1 MSSTTAGFDEASRAH
16 AASLDT
22 WSEAMVGSVQSR
34 DGTVIKYHR
43 LGQGPGLVVLHGA
56 MESAQSHSLLAE
68 ALADS
73 FTVCVP
79 DRREHTLG
87 FPFAP
92 DYSIQKE
99 VEDLEALLSETASHS
114 VFGVSSG
121 GVICLKAT
129 LSLPGID
136 KAVVYE
142 PPLSLPKV
150 EVDAALKRYDS
161 EMAEGRVA
169 AALITAMKA
178 TQMGPRA
185 MRAMPRWLLERMV
198 NMQVRRQESQAKTGG
213 ANMRTMAGTLHYD
226 FSVVAEMSGRLDEF
240 RGVKADVLLLGGSE
254 SPAYLKAALDSLERI
269 LPRAKRTEF
278 SGLDHGGS
286 SDPSPF
292 NKKGNPELVAR
303 EVRRYLVQS

>member
-1 MSSTTAGFDEASRAH
+1 
-16 AASLDT
+16 
-22 WSEAMVGSVQSR
+22 
-34 DGTVIKYHR
+34 
-43 LGQGPGLVVLHGA
+43 
-56 MESAQSHSLLAE
+56 MESAQSHSLLAK

-87 FPFAP
+87 FPFSP

-150 EVDAALKRYDS
+150 EADAALKRYDS

-169 AALITAMKA
+169 AALITAMRA

-213 ANMRTMAGTLHYD
+213 ASMRTMAGTLSLRL
-226 FSVVAEMSGRLDEF
+226 FSGRGDERETRRVQGREGRRAVVGGQREPGLPEGRLGLF
-240 RGVKADVLLLGGSE
+240 GENTAASQADRVLRPRPWRLKRPQPLQQEGQSRAGRQGGSE
-254 SPAYLKAALDSLERI
+254 VSCPVL
-269 LPRAKRTEF
+269 
-278 SGLDHGGS
+278 GLAGS
-286 SDPSPF
+286 
-292 NKKGNPELVAR
+292 
-303 EVRRYLVQS
+303 Q